1 MSGKFIFS
9 LKVHPSYDIMVESN
23 INIFRLNAFQIPFCL
38 G

>member
-9 LKVHPSYDIMVESN
+9 LKVLPSYDIMVESN
-23 INIFRLNAFQIPFCL
+23 INIIQINAFQIPFCL